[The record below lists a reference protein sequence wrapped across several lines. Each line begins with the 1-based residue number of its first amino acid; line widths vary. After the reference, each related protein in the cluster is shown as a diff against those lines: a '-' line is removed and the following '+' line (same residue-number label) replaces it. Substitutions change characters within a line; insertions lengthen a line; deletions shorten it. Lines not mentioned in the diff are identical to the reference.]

1 MKTIHRNKG
10 FTMVELIVVVAI
22 VTVLAGMAIPIYS
35 SYVDKAK
42 LTLSLSALSI
52 LKKALDSYSMEHGD
66 YPGTLDFSAFTDQ
79 NGVAIADA
87 SVIDQI
93 KGNVFSFDSYV
104 VAASTYTLVA
114 KGVDSSHTVITV
126 TPDNITH

>member
-42 LTLSLSALSI
+42 LTLSLSDGLAISI
-52 LKKALDSYSMEHGD
+52 
-66 YPGTLDFSAFTDQ
+66 T
-79 NGVAIADA
+79 
-87 SVIDQI
+87 
-93 KGNVFSFDSYV
+93 
-104 VAASTYTLVA
+104 
-114 KGVDSSHTVITV
+114 
-126 TPDNITH
+126 